1 LTVGGNLSKSAAGFV
16 ASSGQDPFTPS
27 SPSSSHCLDLAR
39 SLLDSY
45 ITGHKGIFSDIDN
58 CYSQVYIISLMG
70 IYMKKVKKIST
81 NIPEDLLRKACDLTN
96 LNQTEALIAG
106 LKELIAQHEREAIL
120 DLKGKVR
127 IDLNLDEIRQRV
139 RL

>member
-1 LTVGGNLSKSAAGFV
+1 
-16 ASSGQDPFTPS
+16 
-27 SPSSSHCLDLAR
+27 
-39 SLLDSY
+39 
-45 ITGHKGIFSDIDN
+45 
-58 CYSQVYIISLMG
+58 MG
-70 IYMKKVKKIST
+70 KLKKIST
-81 NIPEDLLRKACDLTN
+81 NIPADLLRKACALTN

-106 LKELIAQHEREAIL
+106 LKELIAQREREAIV